1 MKVKVA
7 MWNSRRFTTALFATS
22 LSVFS
27 CQGSLDGQAKRPG
40 QGPGTTPSATPS
52 TVPDFTMMNP
62 GTGNSPPA
70 LSQLQDEPVVMHR
83 LTGTE
88 YDNTVRD
95 LVGTNLNLARTFP
108 SKEVAR
114 GFDNNAFTLTFPAQ
128 LAESAYTASQQVAK
142 RISSNLA
149 TFVPCASTPDQACAR
164 QFITSFGQEA
174 LRRPLAADEIEKLVA
189 VFDIGNRRTFARGIE
204 LVVSSLTISAPF
216 WYRMEFGDGQAV
228 PSKPDMMR
236 PTSFEMATRLSYLAW
251 NSTPD
256 SGLLS
261 AAQQDELKTPEQIQA
276 AFARLLTDPRAH
288 EAVANFND
296 QWLQISR
303 VAAVNKDPML
313 FPTWKSAMG
322 EAMGKELA
330 MFSEQIAW
338 NSARGFEDLFTSS
351 ASFAN
356 ADLAAFYGATGATG
370 ATDTDFTAVTLDSA
384 KRAGFFARAGFL
396 ALEGFNQTSPVRR
409 AAFIRRRLLCQDPPP
424 PPPNVKNTPI
434 PPSASNTTKDRA
446 IAHSSNP
453 ACQGCHALLDPVGFG
468 LENYDA
474 IGAYRST
481 ENGLAVDGVGTI
493 LQSDIGD
500 FKGAV
505 ELGQKFSVSVQAQEC
520 MAQQLYRFAYGRS
533 PSEQRYASV
542 TRLASVIKAT
552 GGNYPELLRTLVTL
566 DEFLY
571 RPKTPS

>member
-1 MKVKVA
+1 
-7 MWNSRRFTTALFATS
+7 MWNSRRFRTALFAT
-22 LSVFS
+22 LLGVCS
-27 CQGSLDGQAKRPG
+27 CQGSVDGQARRPG
-40 QGPGTTPSATPS
+40 QGAAQPPGTTPNAIPG
-52 TVPDFTMMNP
+52 TVPDFTSMNP

-95 LVGTNLNLARTFP
+95 LVGTNLQLARTFP

-128 LAESAYTASQQVAK
+128 LAESAYTASQQVAQ

-164 QFITSFGQEA
+164 QFITSFGQQV

-189 VFDIGNRRTFARGIE
+189 VFDVGNRRTFARGIE

-228 PSKPDMMR
+228 LNKPDMVR
-236 PTSFEMATRLSYLAW
+236 PTSFEMASRLSYLAW

-256 SGLLS
+256 SGLLG
-261 AAQQDELKTPEQIQA
+261 AAEQDALKTPEQIQA
-276 AFARLLTDPRAH
+276 AFARLLSDPRAH

-303 VAAVNKDPML
+303 VAAVNKDPVV
-313 FPTWKSAMG
+313 FPSWKSTMG
-322 EAMGKELA
+322 EAMAKELA
-330 MFSEQIAW
+330 LFSEQIAW

-351 ASFAN
+351 ASFAD
-356 ADLAAFYGATGATG
+356 ADLAAFYGATSATG
-370 ATDTDFTAVTLDSA
+370 ASGADFTPVTLDSA

-446 IAHSSNP
+446 IAHSGNP
-453 ACQGCHALLDPVGFG
+453 ACQGCHQLLDPVGFG

-474 IGAYRST
+474 IGAYRTT
-481 ENGLAVDGVGTI
+481 ENGLAVDGVGTV

-505 ELGQKFSVSVQAQEC
+505 DLGQKFSVSVQAEEC

-533 PSEQRYASV
+533 PSEQRYSSV
-542 TRLASVIKAT
+542 AQLSKVVRAT
-552 GGNYPELLRTLVTL
+552 GGNYQELLRTLVTL